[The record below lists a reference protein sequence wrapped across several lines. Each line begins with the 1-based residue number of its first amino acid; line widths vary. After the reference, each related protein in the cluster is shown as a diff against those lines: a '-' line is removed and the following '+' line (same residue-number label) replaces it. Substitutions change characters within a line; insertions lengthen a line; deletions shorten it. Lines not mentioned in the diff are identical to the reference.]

1 MSEER
6 RVGRRRFLETGA
18 ALVAAAVTPTR
29 RVEAAPPFDLV
40 LRGGTIVD
48 GTGAAAFPADLGI
61 AGDRIAAI
69 GPIGSEQG
77 RRVIDVSGL
86 HVAPGFIDIHT
97 HSDHS
102 ILAYPTADSRVRQ
115 GVTTELTGNCGS
127 SAAPLAKGEGGAKGT
142 PNELGVRRDWTDVAS
157 YLARMEK
164 AGVSVNQALLVGQGT
179 LRSNAI
185 GRVSRLLRPA
195 EMRSVLRALDEALA
209 QGAFGLSTGLE
220 YVPGT
225 FTPADEIVEMARV
238 VARRGALYS
247 SHIRDE
253 ESGVV
258 DAVREAID
266 VGRRARVRVEVS
278 HLKVGGQANWPRQAE
293 TLALVDD
300 ARREGIDVRADAYP
314 YTAYSTDLDTLVPAW
329 GREGGAARMA
339 ARLADPADR
348 ARIRAEMSATV
359 MSDIGG
365 WDRIVIAMVPSAKS
379 RWTVG
384 KDAAA
389 IAAEWGI
396 DPADAVLRLVAEEGG
411 RVSYIGHAMSPE
423 NVELVLA
430 SPLVM
435 VGSDGRSIAPTG
447 PAAATRPHPRSYG
460 TFPRVLAYYCRE
472 RRLFDLPTAVQKMTR
487 LPADQIGLKD
497 RGRIARGLRADVV
510 AFDAAAVKDEA
521 TFADPH
527 RYPTGVTW
535 VIVNGVVTVESGAHT
550 GARAGRV
557 LRRS

>member
-1 MSEER
+1 
-6 RVGRRRFLETGA
+6 
-18 ALVAAAVTPTR
+18 
-29 RVEAAPPFDLV
+29 
-40 LRGGTIVD
+40 
-48 GTGAAAFPADLGI
+48 
-61 AGDRIAAI
+61 
-69 GPIGSEQG
+69 
-77 RRVIDVSGL
+77 
-86 HVAPGFIDIHT
+86 
-97 HSDHS
+97 
-102 ILAYPTADSRVRQ
+102 
-115 GVTTELTGNCGS
+115 
-127 SAAPLAKGEGGAKGT
+127 
-142 PNELGVRRDWTDVAS
+142 
-157 YLARMEK
+157 
-164 AGVSVNQALLVGQGT
+164 
-179 LRSNAI
+179 
-185 GRVSRLLRPA
+185 
-195 EMRSVLRALDEALA
+195 MRSVLRALEEALA

-293 TLALVDD
+293 TLALIDD
-300 ARREGIDVRADAYP
+300 ARQEGIDVRADVYP
-314 YTAYSTDLDTLVPAW
+314 YTAYSTDLDTLVPPW
-329 GREGGAARMA
+329 GREGGTARMA

-365 WDRIVIAMVPSAKS
+365 WDRIVIAMVPSAKN

-384 KDAAA
+384 KDAATV
-389 IAAEWGI
+389 AAEWGI

-447 PAAATRPHPRSYG
+447 PAVTRPHPRSYG

-510 AFDAAAVKDEA
+510 VFDAAAVKDEA

-527 RYPTGVTW
+527 RYPTGVPW
-535 VIVNGVVTVESGAHT
+535 VIVNGVVTVESGVHT

-557 LRRS
+557 LRRG